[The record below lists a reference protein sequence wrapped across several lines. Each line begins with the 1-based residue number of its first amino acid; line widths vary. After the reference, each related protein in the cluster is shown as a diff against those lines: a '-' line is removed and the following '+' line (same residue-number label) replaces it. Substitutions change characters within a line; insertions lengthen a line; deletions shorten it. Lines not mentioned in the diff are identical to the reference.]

1 MWEGALWEAAGGGW
15 GGMLK
20 AMKVG
25 GGRLKDEVGAVRV
38 RNRSGWR
45 MQKVKKHGLVW
56 SAMAVMAVAGS
67 LAMAQPGG
75 GGAGG
80 AGAGGQPGERGR
92 GPVGERSEG
101 RADGRGMER
110 SMQGLRNGLRELKS
124 TIDDASKMEQ
134 TLLAV
139 SRMQQSAIQGKSAK
153 SNELKGMEKAD
164 EAGKQKIQ
172 MEYRK
177 SMNQLAMK
185 LLELEAKLMDG
196 KTAEAKAMI
205 PTIEQMR
212 DEMHQKFQGEGGHE
226 GEEKKGGGSEEKK
239 R

>member
-1 MWEGALWEAAGGGW
+1 
-15 GGMLK
+15 
-20 AMKVG
+20 
-25 GGRLKDEVGAVRV
+25 
-38 RNRSGWR
+38 
-45 MQKVKKHGLVW
+45 MQLTKKHGMVW
-56 SAMAVMAVAGS
+56 SAMAMMALAGS

-75 GGAGG
+75 GGGGGG
-80 AGAGGQPGERGR
+80 AGGVGVGQPGGR
-92 GPVGERSEG
+92 GPAGGGEGRGEG

-110 SMQGLRNGLRELKS
+110 AMQGLRNGLRELKS

-134 TLLAV
+134 TLMAV
-139 SRMQQSAIQGKSAK
+139 SRMQQSAILGKSAK

-205 PTIEQMR
+205 PAIEQMR
-212 DEMHQKFQGEGGHE
+212 DEMHKKFQGEGGKD
-226 GEEKKGGGSEEKK
+226 GEEKKGGARGGEGDEKK